1 LSEPYGSPFQ
11 ALLASFIHSP
21 SWVTSPPD
29 HEPFIFFD
37 NKMYEFWH
45 HAMEA
50 EIQVLLCNG
59 TWSLVPFHPLKNMV
73 SSWVYK
79 IKCRANGSIERY
91 KAHFIAKGFT
101 HQKSID
107 DSKIWLSKLLFSW
120 FSLLLFLKIRELINL
135 IFIMFFPMGHFM
147 KNCTCSNL

>member
-1 LSEPYGSPFQ
+1 
-11 ALLASFIHSP
+11 
-21 SWVTSPPD
+21 
-29 HEPFIFFD
+29 
-37 NKMYEFWH
+37 
-45 HAMEA
+45 MEA